1 MKKVRQRDERADII
15 TDIHFTYHIKDFILT
30 PDLIKEFI
38 KNNRMF
44 KMYNVHTNTALKSV
58 VHLMQKL
65 KLGCSLIFNE
75 D

>member
-1 MKKVRQRDERADII
+1 MKKVTQRDERADV

-44 KMYNVHTNTALKSV
+44 KIYNVHNNTALKSLV
-58 VHLMQKL
+58 YHSKAEIWM
-65 KLGCSLIFNE
+65 
-75 D
+75 